1 MLNFF
6 NINYE
11 LYIMLS
17 KKRKL
22 EDSSKDITSAILI
35 MTDMYQ
41 ENKGI
46 EEVAFFVNDE
56 IKMKKPKDSNVNDE
70 IKKLINFGCISDDI
84 NFKPTNIPCIGL
96 VEITNPDINIVN
108 IVDSIMERVINKKAI
123 FEKVLRIIPI
133 QKIVKVSKEDIC
145 NAIKE
150 IFVSE
155 KEKESVYTYKV
166 DIRVRR
172 ATINKESLLDSII
185 DVIDI
190 KHKVNLKKPEVVFL
204 VEIINELAF
213 ISVITDN
220 KWIKYKRYNV
230 RELTRP
236 NN

>member
-1 MLNFF
+1 
-6 NINYE
+6 
-11 LYIMLS
+11 MLS

>member
-1 MLNFF
+1 
-6 NINYE
+6 
-11 LYIMLS
+11 MLS

-133 QKIVKVSKEDIC
+133 QKIVKVNKEDIC

-150 IFVSE
+150 IFTSN
-155 KEKESVYTYKV
+155 KEISNSDSVYTYKV

-172 ATINKESLLDSII
+172 ATVNKESLLDSII
-185 DVIDI
+185 DVIDT
-190 KHKVNLKKPEVVFL
+190 KHKVNLKNPEVVFL
-204 VEIINELAF
+204 VEIINEIAF

-230 RELTRP
+230 RELTI
-236 NN
+236 

>member
-1 MLNFF
+1 
-6 NINYE
+6 
-11 LYIMLS
+11 MLS

-123 FEKVLRIIPI
+123 FDKVLRIIPI
-133 QKIVKVSKEDIC
+133 QKIVKVNKEDIC

-150 IFVSE
+150 ILVSE
-155 KEKESVYTYKV
+155 KDKESVYTYNESVYTYKV

-172 ATINKESLLDSII
+172 ATVNKDSLLDAII
-185 DVIDI
+185 DVIDT

-213 ISVITDN
+213 VSVITNN
-220 KWIKYKRYNV
+220 KWFKYKKYNV
-230 RELTRP
+230 REITTS

>member
-1 MLNFF
+1 
-6 NINYE
+6 
-11 LYIMLS
+11 MLS

-108 IVDSIMERVINKKAI
+108 IVDSIVESLTIYVTTVM
-123 FEKVLRIIPI
+123 
-133 QKIVKVSKEDIC
+133 
-145 NAIKE
+145 
-150 IFVSE
+150 FVHLVE
-155 KEKESVYTYKV
+155 KEQLMNLIWKTTMLKRLMCLVK
-166 DIRVRR
+166 
-172 ATINKESLLDSII
+172 LL
-185 DVIDI
+185 
-190 KHKVNLKKPEVVFL
+190 
-204 VEIINELAF
+204 A
-213 ISVITDN
+213 
-220 KWIKYKRYNV
+220 
-230 RELTRP
+230 
-236 NN
+236 

>member
-1 MLNFF
+1 
-6 NINYE
+6 
-11 LYIMLS
+11 MLS

-70 IKKLINFGCISDDI
+70 IKKLINFGCINDDI

-133 QKIVKVSKEDIC
+133 QKIVKVNKEDIC

-150 IFVSE
+150 IFTSN
-155 KEKESVYTYKV
+155 KEISNSDSVYTYKV

-172 ATINKESLLDSII
+172 ATVNKESLLDSII
-185 DVIDI
+185 DVIDT
-190 KHKVNLKKPEVVFL
+190 KHKVNLKNPEVVFL
-204 VEIINELAF
+204 VEIINEIAF

-230 RELTRP
+230 RELTI
-236 NN
+236 

>member
-1 MLNFF
+1 
-6 NINYE
+6 
-11 LYIMLS
+11 MLS

-70 IKKLINFGCISDDI
+70 IKKLINFGCINDDI

-220 KWIKYKRYNV
+220 KWNKYKRYNV